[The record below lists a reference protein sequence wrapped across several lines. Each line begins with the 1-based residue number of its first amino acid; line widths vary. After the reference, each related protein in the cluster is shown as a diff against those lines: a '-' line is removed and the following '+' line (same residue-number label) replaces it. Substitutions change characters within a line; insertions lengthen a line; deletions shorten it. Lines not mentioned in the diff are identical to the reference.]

1 MKAHAADHQLD
12 LAGPGAPEEIDTAA
26 VAGDRPDGE
35 APWWSS
41 PGLIVGGLA
50 AGSLV
55 SVLSRLP
62 SGDETAAVATLP
74 VFLLTFGAGVALCLS
89 PWWSRKRRWIAVAWL
104 LLPNLLLAL
113 GIGATDNRAIRL
125 TLSVVSLA
133 VRAGTLWWMWHNR
146 SAPAPDRHRFPR
158 WATVLSW
165 IAVGAVAV
173 GETVLWAVTL

>member
-1 MKAHAADHQLD
+1 MKTHAADHQLD
-12 LAGPGAPEEIDTAA
+12 PAEPSAPDG
-26 VAGDRPDGE
+26 VAENRTDGE

-41 PGLIVGGLA
+41 PGPIVGGLA

-62 SGDETAAVATLP
+62 SGDEFAAVATLP
-74 VFLLTFGAGVALCLS
+74 VFLLTFGSGVALCLS
-89 PWWSRKRRWIAVAWL
+89 PWWSRTRRWIALGWL

-113 GIGATDNRAIRL
+113 AIGATDDRAVHI

-133 VRAGTLWWMWHNR
+133 VRAGTLWWMWHSR
-146 SAPAPDRHRFPR
+146 TAPAPDRHRFPR
-158 WATVLSW
+158 WARVLSW
-165 IAVGAVAV
+165 IAVVAVAA

>member
-1 MKAHAADHQLD
+1 MKAHAADHQHVQ
-12 LAGPGAPEEIDTAA
+12 AEPGAPDA
-26 VAGDRPDGE
+26 VAGYRTDGE

-41 PGLIVGGLA
+41 PVLIVWGLA

-62 SGDETAAVATLP
+62 SGDGTAAVATLP
-74 VFLLTFGAGVALCLS
+74 VFLLTFGAGLALCLS
-89 PWWSRKRRWIAVAWL
+89 PWWSRTRRWTAVAWL

-113 GIGATDNRAIRL
+113 GIGATDNRAIHI

-146 SAPAPDRHRFPR
+146 TAPDPGRHRFPR
-158 WATVLSW
+158 WARVLTW
-165 IAVGAVAV
+165 IAVGAVAA